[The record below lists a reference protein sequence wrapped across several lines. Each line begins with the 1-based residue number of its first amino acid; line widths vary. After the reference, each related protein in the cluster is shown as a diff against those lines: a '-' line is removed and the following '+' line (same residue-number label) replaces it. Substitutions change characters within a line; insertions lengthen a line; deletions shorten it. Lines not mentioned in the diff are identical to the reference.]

1 MSKTI
6 RTATLVAL
14 LLGFITLGSGCSM
27 MGQHSMRNIP
37 AAEDKSAGQF
47 QVIKLSPLGTKD
59 VYTGSITENLTVQS
73 ALEQAGAIKSFSNA
87 KVDLF
92 RIIPNSPQPLKMACD
107 FQPGKKIIKYEQ
119 DYQILPGDRLVVTSE
134 KNAVEKIMGR

>member
-1 MSKTI
+1 
-6 RTATLVAL
+6 
-14 LLGFITLGSGCSM
+14 M